1 MLPRN
6 LKPEATANSGALLR
20 SLQEPRVYDHE
31 VKNLSIVETHIS
43 WVVLTGPYAYKIKK
57 PVNLGFLDFSTLD
70 KRHYYCKEELR
81 LNRRLAPLTY
91 VGVITI
97 TGTPQAPVLNGT
109 GPALEY
115 AVQMVQFPQP
125 AQLDRVLARHALTDK
140 HIYRLAQKVAAF
152 HNTIDTADKN
162 APYGTS
168 ERVHD
173 QVMQNFAQI
182 SPRLGRKIDID
193 RLGQIKSWTETEYDR
208 QLDVLRQRKRGG
220 FIRECHGD
228 MHLRNIALVN
238 DELLIFDCIEFSD
251 DLRWID
257 VMSEVAF
264 IVMDLEDR
272 HEPNLAR
279 QFLNAYL
286 EFTGDYAGLAVLR
299 YYLSYR
305 AMVRAMVSIIR
316 ADQADLTNEEKQRAL
331 ANYGDYIALALRY
344 TTMSRAALIITHGL
358 AGSGKTT
365 VTQSLLENEP
375 IIRLRS
381 DIERKR
387 LHGLP
392 PDARSGSTL
401 GTGLYR
407 PEVSQKTYAHL
418 AELSSTLLKSR
429 FTVVVDAAFL
439 KRAERYAFRAL
450 AERLGV
456 PFAILD
462 CQASEE
468 TLLKRIATR
477 ERQGHDASEANAA
490 VLTHQ
495 LATHEPLT
503 NQEKALTLTIEATHP
518 VDGAQ
523 IAHALRQRM
532 NI

>member
-1 MLPRN
+1 
-6 LKPEATANSGALLR
+6 
-20 SLQEPRVYDHE
+20 
-31 VKNLSIVETHIS
+31 
-43 WVVLTGPYAYKIKK
+43 
-57 PVNLGFLDFSTLD
+57 
-70 KRHYYCKEELR
+70 
-81 LNRRLAPLTY
+81 
-91 VGVITI
+91 
-97 TGTPQAPVLNGT
+97 
-109 GPALEY
+109 
-115 AVQMVQFPQP
+115 
-125 AQLDRVLARHALTDK
+125 
-140 HIYRLAQKVAAF
+140 
-152 HNTIDTADKN
+152 
-162 APYGTS
+162 
-168 ERVHD
+168 
-173 QVMQNFAQI
+173 MQNFSQI
-182 SPRLGRKIDID
+182 SSRLGRKIDID
-193 RLGQIKSWTETEYDR
+193 RLDELRNWTETEYNQ

-228 MHLRNIALVN
+228 MHLRNIALVD

-272 HEPNLAR
+272 HEPNFAR
-279 QFLNAYL
+279 HFLNAYL
-286 EFTGDYAGLAVLR
+286 EFTGDYAGLTVLR

-305 AMVRAMVSIIR
+305 AMVRAMVGIIR
-316 ADQADLTNEEKQRAL
+316 SEQTGLTNEEKERGL
-331 ANYGDYIALALRY
+331 ANYGDYISLALSY
-344 TTMSRAALIITHGL
+344 TTVSRPALIITHGL
-358 AGSGKTT
+358 SGSGKTT
-365 VTQSLLENEP
+365 VAQSLLENQS

-418 AELSSTLLKSR
+418 AELSSTLLESG
-429 FTVVVDAAFL
+429 FTVIVDAAFL

-456 PFAILD
+456 PFVILD

-468 TLLKRIATR
+468 TLLNRVATR
-477 ERQGHDASEANAA
+477 EHQGHDASEADAA

-503 NQEKALTLTIEATHP
+503 SQERALTLTIETTNP

>member
-1 MLPRN
+1 MLPPN
-6 LKPEATANSGALLR
+6 LKPEVTASPSALIH
-20 SLQEPRVYDHE
+20 SLQEPSVYDHE
-31 VKNLSIVETHIS
+31 VKDLAIVETHIS

-91 VGVITI
+91 VDVVTI

-109 GPALEY
+109 GPPLEY
-115 AVQMVQFPQP
+115 AVQMVQFPQH
-125 AQLDRVLARHALTDK
+125 AQLDRVLARHALTNK

-152 HNTIDTADKN
+152 HNTIDIADKN
-162 APYGTS
+162 APYGTP

-182 SPRLGRKIDID
+182 SSRLGRKIDID
-193 RLGQIKSWTETEYDR
+193 RLDEIRNWTETEYNQ

-228 MHLRNIALVN
+228 MHLRNIALVDN
-238 DELLIFDCIEFSD
+238 ELLIFDCIEFSD
-251 DLRWID
+251 DLRWVD

-264 IVMDLEDR
+264 IVMDFQDR
-272 HEPNLAR
+272 HAPNFAR
-279 QFLNAYL
+279 HFLNAYL

-316 ADQADLTNEEKQRAL
+316 SEQTSLTNEEKERGL

-344 TTMSRAALIITHGL
+344 TTMYRPALIITHGL
-358 AGSGKTT
+358 SGCGKTT
-365 VTQSLLENEP
+365 VAQSLLENQSM
-375 IIRLRS
+375 IRLRS

-401 GTGLYR
+401 GTDLYR

-418 AELSSTLLKSR
+418 AELSSTLLESG

-468 TLLKRIATR
+468 TLLNRIATR

-503 NQEKALTLTIEATHP
+503 GQEKVLTLTIETTHP

-523 IAHALRQRM
+523 IVHALRQRM

>member
-1 MLPRN
+1 MPPRK
-6 LKPEATANSGALLR
+6 LKSEAPANFRPLIK
-20 SLQEPRVYDHE
+20 SLQEPSIYDHE
-31 VKNLSIVETHIS
+31 VKDLSIVETHIS

-91 VGVITI
+91 IDVVTI
-97 TGTPQAPVLNGT
+97 TGTQQAPVLNGT
-109 GPALEY
+109 GPPLEY
-115 AVQMVQFPQP
+115 AVQMVQFPQQ

-140 HIYRLAQKVAAF
+140 HIHQLAQKVAVF
-152 HNTIDTADKN
+152 HDTVDAADKN
-162 APYGTS
+162 APYGTP

-182 SPRLGRKIDID
+182 SPRLGHSTDID
-193 RLGQIKSWTETEYDR
+193 RLGEIKSWTEAEYERRFDT
-208 QLDVLRQRKRGG
+208 LTARKRNG

-238 DELLIFDCIEFSD
+238 EELLIFDCIEFSD

-264 IVMDLEDR
+264 VVMDLEDR
-272 HEPNLAR
+272 RQPNFAR

-286 EFTGDYAGLAVLR
+286 EHTGDYAGLTVLR
-299 YYLSYR
+299 YYLCYR
-305 AMVRAMVSIIR
+305 AMVRAMVSAIR
-316 ADQADLTNEEKQRAL
+316 AEQSGLIQDDKQQAL
-331 ANYGDYIALALRY
+331 ADYGEYTALALSY
-344 TTMSRAALIITHGL
+344 TTISQPALIITHGL
-358 AGSGKTT
+358 SGSGKTT
-365 VTQSLLENEP
+365 VTASLLAHQP

-381 DIERKR
+381 DVERKR
-387 LHGLP
+387 IHGLP
-392 PDARSGSTL
+392 AGARSDSTL
-401 GTGLYR
+401 GAGLYR
-407 PEVSQKTYAHL
+407 TEVSQKTYDHL
-418 AELSSTLLKSR
+418 AELSNTLLAAG

-439 KRAERYAFRAL
+439 KRSERYAFRTL
-450 AERLGV
+450 AEHLGV

-468 TLLKRIATR
+468 TLLNRITVR
-477 ERQGHDASEANAA
+477 ERQGIDASEANAA

-503 NQEKALTLTIEATHP
+503 NQERALTLTIETTHP
-518 VDGAQ
+518 VDGNQ
-523 IAHALRQRM
+523 IANALRQRM

>member
-1 MLPRN
+1 MRPRN
-6 LKPEATANSGALLR
+6 LKPEVTASPSTLIH

-31 VKNLSIVETHIS
+31 VKNLSTVETHIS

-91 VGVITI
+91 VDVITI

-162 APYGTS
+162 APYGTP

-182 SPRLGRKIDID
+182 SARLGREVDTD
-193 RLGQIKSWTETEYDR
+193 RLDEIRNWTETEYNR

-228 MHLRNIALVN
+228 MHLRNIALVD

-264 IVMDLEDR
+264 TVMDLEDR
-272 HEPNLAR
+272 HQPDFAR

-286 EFTGDYAGLAVLR
+286 EFTGDYAGLTVLR

-316 ADQADLTNEEKQRAL
+316 AEQTELANEEKQRAL
-331 ANYGDYIALALRY
+331 
-344 TTMSRAALIITHGL
+344 
-358 AGSGKTT
+358 
-365 VTQSLLENEP
+365 
-375 IIRLRS
+375 
-381 DIERKR
+381 
-387 LHGLP
+387 
-392 PDARSGSTL
+392 
-401 GTGLYR
+401 
-407 PEVSQKTYAHL
+407 
-418 AELSSTLLKSR
+418 
-429 FTVVVDAAFL
+429 
-439 KRAERYAFRAL
+439 
-450 AERLGV
+450 
-456 PFAILD
+456 
-462 CQASEE
+462 
-468 TLLKRIATR
+468 
-477 ERQGHDASEANAA
+477 
-490 VLTHQ
+490 
-495 LATHEPLT
+495 
-503 NQEKALTLTIEATHP
+503 
-518 VDGAQ
+518 
-523 IAHALRQRM
+523 
-532 NI
+532 